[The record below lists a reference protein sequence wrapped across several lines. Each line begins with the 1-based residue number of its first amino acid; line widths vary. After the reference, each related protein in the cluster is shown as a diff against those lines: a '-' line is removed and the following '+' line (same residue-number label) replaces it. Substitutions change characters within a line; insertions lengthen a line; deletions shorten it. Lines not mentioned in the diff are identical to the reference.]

1 LTEGSCSVGHGEG
14 DGAISPRTL
23 QKARSGAGKA
33 RVPESPLIDLVQAK
47 ELFVLNGEA
56 DPVCPAGTTLAGPCL
71 VWCHCNVEAAGART
85 KKRINQSALF
95 ALREALAVIYWFK
108 PDLEAFVGA
117 TVPAHEILARLNF
130 SDTKR
135 VVAAELVNLLAAD
148 QDKYMQVLLELMG
161 EVAAFDDFSHLAR
174 LEDGRMKVDQAQRA
188 VANLRK
194 QYEGHA
200 IIRAEREAAEERRR
214 ARRES
219 GDRVRAD
226 REKLS
231 EFQQRAMA
239 LLSEDR
245 QKRGYELEILL
256 RDLFDLFD
264 LDPKASFKI
273 VGEQID
279 GAFTFEGIDYLLE
292 ARWQEEQVDP
302 AALDVFDGKIRRK
315 LENTLGLF
323 VAVNGFSDTAIGN
336 HSRSRPTMILMDGS
350 DLWAVLEARVALTEM
365 LRRKRRHAAQT
376 GEILFRISGV

>member
-1 LTEGSCSVGHGEG
+1 
-14 DGAISPRTL
+14 
-23 QKARSGAGKA
+23 
-33 RVPESPLIDLVQAK
+33 
-47 ELFVLNGEA
+47 
-56 DPVCPAGTTLAGPCL
+56 
-71 VWCHCNVEAAGART
+71 
-85 KKRINQSALF
+85 
-95 ALREALAVIYWFK
+95 
-108 PDLEAFVGA
+108 
-117 TVPAHEILARLNF
+117 VPAHEILARLNF